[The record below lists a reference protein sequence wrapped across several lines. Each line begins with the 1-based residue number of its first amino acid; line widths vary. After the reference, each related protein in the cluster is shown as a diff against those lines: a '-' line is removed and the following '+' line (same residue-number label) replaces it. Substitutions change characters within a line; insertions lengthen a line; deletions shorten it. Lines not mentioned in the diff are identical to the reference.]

1 MKKKVL
7 ILLALLLVMSLVV
20 TSCKEKEEEVAP
32 VDVSGTTVTYWHVFP
47 ADDPQGEWIDALIEE
62 FNQTNEYGITVEGYD
77 QGSYND
83 VASKMTAGIQS
94 GDLPNLA
101 MGYTNNIA
109 EWASVG
115 VMVDMYDFVNDEEHG
130 LSEETLADFYPGVL
144 EAGVNADGE
153 LIAYPLSQSERVL
166 IYNYTWAEELGFD
179 SAPANTEELKEQLC
193 AAAAANDEIG
203 GDYAGTGGLVYYPS
217 LEDYMTFFNAFGG
230 QSVLD
235 DGVTYDFSSDAA
247 VAAAEYINDL
257 RDSGCTLQTESY
269 PNPEQAQRKTLITQ
283 SSSAGIVYYDYAF
296 ADEENDDV
304 WGPIPVVGPNGEQVV
319 TSYQQMIGMVNVSPE
334 ANLASWIF
342 LKYLTSP
349 ENQASWIN
357 VSGYFPTRVSTEALI
372 ADYAAENEKY
382 AAALELIP
390 LGVAHPQ
397 TAPAYSAVRGEL
409 DDTAAALYAAQSHDE
424 VVAILDELTAT
435 SNELVE
441 EFSE

>member
-1 MKKKVL
+1 MKKTL
-7 ILLALLLVMSLVV
+7 NILLVV
-20 TSCKEKEEEVAP
+20 AMVFAFVAVLGNQAP
-32 VDVSGTTVTYWHVFP
+32 VEAQMDLSGEVVTYWHVFP
-47 ADDPQGEWIDALIEE
+47 ADDPQGEWINALIEE
-62 FNQTNEYGITVEGYD
+62 FNQTNEYGITVEGFD

-83 VASKMTAGIQS
+83 IASKMTAGIQS

-115 VMVDMYDFVNDEEHG
+115 VMADMNQFVNDADYG
-130 LSEETLADFYPGVL
+130 LSEEVLADFYPGVL
-144 EAGVNADGE
+144 DAGVNADGE

-166 IYNYTWAEELGFD
+166 IYNYTWAQELGFD
-179 SAPANTEELKEQLC
+179 SAPANTEELKAQLC
-193 AAAAANDEIG
+193 AAAAANDAIG

-257 RDSGCTLQTESY
+257 RDSGCTMQTESY

-283 SSSAGIVYYDYAF
+283 SSSAGIKYYGYAF
-296 ADEENDDV
+296 ADEANEDV

-334 ANLASWIF
+334 ANLAAWIF
-342 LKYLTSP
+342 LNYLTSP
-349 ENQASWIN
+349 ENQASWIE

-372 ADYAAENEKY
+372 ADYAANDANY

-409 DDTAAALYAAQSHDE
+409 DNAAAELYAAESSDE
-424 VVAILDELTAT
+424 VVVILDKLTT
-435 SNELVE
+435 TCNDLVA
-441 EFSE
+441 EFAE

>member
-1 MKKKVL
+1 MKKTL
-7 ILLALLLVMSLVV
+7 NILLVAAMVFAFVAVLG
-20 TSCKEKEEEVAP
+20 EQAP
-32 VDVSGTTVTYWHVFP
+32 VAADMDLSGEVVTYWHVFP
-47 ADDPQGEWIDALIEE
+47 ADDPQGEWINGLIEE

-77 QGSYND
+77 QGTYSD
-83 VASKMTAGIQS
+83 VATKMTAGIQS

-109 EWASVG
+109 EWASVS
-115 VMVDMYDFVNDEEHG
+115 VMVDMNEFITDAAYG
-130 LSEETLADFYPGVL
+130 LSDETLADFYPGVL
-144 EAGVNADGE
+144 DAGKDSTGAQ
-153 LIAYPLSQSERVL
+153 IAYPLSQSERVL
-166 IYNYTWAEELGFD
+166 IYNYTWAQELGFD
-179 SAPANTEELKEQLC
+179 AAPSNTAELKEQLC
-193 AAAAANDEIG
+193 AAAAANDAIG
-203 GDYAGTGGLVYYPS
+203 GDFAGTGGLVYYPS

-235 DGVTYDFSSDAA
+235 DGVTYDFNSDAA

-283 SSSAGIVYYDYAF
+283 SSSAGIKYYGYAF
-296 ADEENDDV
+296 GDAENEDV
-304 WGPIPVVGPNGEQVV
+304 WGPIPVVGPNGEKVV

-334 ANLASWIF
+334 SNMAAWIF
-342 LKYLTSP
+342 LNHLTSP
-349 ENQASWIN
+349 ENQAGWIK
-357 VSGYFPTRVSTEALI
+357 VAGYFPTRVSTEALI
-372 ADYAAENEKY
+372 ADYAAEDANY

-409 DDTAAALYAAQSHDE
+409 GDATAELYAAESTE
-424 VVAILDELTAT
+424 AIVAVLGALTDT
-435 SNELVE
+435 CNDLVE

>member
-7 ILLALLLVMSLVV
+7 LLLALLLVMTLVV
-20 TSCKEKEEEVAP
+20 TSCKEKEEVAP

-47 ADDPQGEWIDALIEE
+47 ADDPQGEWINTLIDE
-62 FNQTNEYGITVEGYD
+62 FNQSNEYGITVEGYD

-83 VASKMTAGIQS
+83 IASKMTAGIQS

-109 EWASVG
+109 EWSSVG
-115 VMVDMYDFVNDEEHG
+115 VMADMNQFVNDADYG
-130 LSEETLADFYPGVL
+130 LDKDALADFYPGVL
-144 EAGVNADGE
+144 DAGKDADGQ

-166 IYNYTWAEELGFD
+166 IYNYTWAQELGFD
-179 SAPANTEELKEQLC
+179 SAPANTAELKEQLC

-257 RDSGCTLQTESY
+257 RDSGCTMQTESY

-283 SSSAGIVYYDYAF
+283 SSSAGIKYYGYAF
-296 ADEENDDV
+296 ADEANDDV

-334 ANLASWIF
+334 ANLAAWIF
-342 LKYLTSP
+342 LNYLTSP
-349 ENQASWIN
+349 ENQASWIE

-372 ADYAAENEKY
+372 ADYAANDANY

-409 DDTAAALYAAQSHDE
+409 DNAAAELYAAESSDE
-424 VVAILDELTAT
+424 VVAILDKLTT
-435 SNELVE
+435 TCNDLVA
-441 EFSE
+441 EFAE

>member
-1 MKKKVL
+1 MKKTL
-7 ILLALLLVMSLVV
+7 NILLVV
-20 TSCKEKEEEVAP
+20 AMVFAFVAVLGNQAP
-32 VDVSGTTVTYWHVFP
+32 VEAQMDLSGEVVTYWHVFP
-47 ADDPQGEWIDALIEE
+47 ADDPQGEWINALIEE
-62 FNQTNEYGITVEGYD
+62 FNQTNEYGITVEGFD

-83 VASKMTAGIQS
+83 IASKMTAGIQS

-115 VMVDMYDFVNDEEHG
+115 VMADMNQFVNDADYG
-130 LSEETLADFYPGVL
+130 LSEEVLADFYPGVL
-144 EAGVNADGE
+144 DAGVNADGE

-166 IYNYTWAEELGFD
+166 IYNYTWAQELGFD
-179 SAPANTEELKEQLC
+179 SAPANTEELKAQLC
-193 AAAAANDEIG
+193 AAAAANDAIG

-257 RDSGCTLQTESY
+257 RDSGCTMQTESY

-283 SSSAGIVYYDYAF
+283 SSSAGIKYYGYAF
-296 ADEENDDV
+296 ADEANEDV

-334 ANLASWIF
+334 ANLAAWIF
-342 LKYLTSP
+342 LNYLTSP
-349 ENQASWIN
+349 ENQASWIE

-372 ADYAAENEKY
+372 ADYAANDANY

-409 DDTAAALYAAQSHDE
+409 DNAAAELYAAESSDE
-424 VVAILDELTAT
+424 VVAILDKLTT
-435 SNELVE
+435 TCNDLVA
-441 EFSE
+441 EFAE

>member
-1 MKKKVL
+1 MKKTL
-7 ILLALLLVMSLVV
+7 NILLVV
-20 TSCKEKEEEVAP
+20 AMVFAFVAVLGNQAP
-32 VDVSGTTVTYWHVFP
+32 VEAQMDLSGEVVTYWHVFP
-47 ADDPQGEWIDALIEE
+47 ADDPQGEWINALIEE
-62 FNQTNEYGITVEGYD
+62 FNQTNEYGITVEGFD

-83 VASKMTAGIQS
+83 IASKMTAGIQS

-115 VMVDMYDFVNDEEHG
+115 VMADMYDFVNDADYG
-130 LSEETLADFYPGVL
+130 LTADDIADFYPGVL
-144 EAGVNADGE
+144 DAGVNADGE

-166 IYNYTWAEELGFD
+166 IYNYTWAQELGFD
-179 SAPANTEELKEQLC
+179 AAPANTAELKEQLC
-193 AAAAANDEIG
+193 AAAAANDAIG

-247 VAAAEYINDL
+247 VAAAMFINDL
-257 RDSGCTLQTESY
+257 RDSGCTMQTESY

-283 SSSAGIVYYDYAF
+283 SSSAGIKYYGYAF
-296 ADEENDDV
+296 SDEANEDV

-334 ANLASWIF
+334 ANLAAWIF
-342 LKYLTSP
+342 LNYLTSP
-349 ENQASWIN
+349 ENQASWIE
-357 VSGYFPTRVSTEALI
+357 VSGYFPTRTSTEALI
-372 ADYAAENEKY
+372 ADYAANDANY
-382 AAALELIP
+382 AAALEYIP

-397 TAPAYSAVRGEL
+397 TAPAYSAVRGEIG
-409 DDTAAALYAAQSHDE
+409 DAAAALYAAESEAD
-424 VVAILDELTAT
+424 VVSILDALTAT
-435 SNELVE
+435 CNDLVA
-441 EFSE
+441 EFAE

>member
-7 ILLALLLVMSLVV
+7 LLLALLLVMTLVV
-20 TSCKEKEEEVAP
+20 TSCKEKEEVAP

-47 ADDPQGEWIDALIEE
+47 ADDPQGEWINTLIDE
-62 FNQTNEYGITVEGYD
+62 FNQSNEYGITVEGYD
-77 QGSYND
+77 QGAYND
-83 VASKMTAGIQS
+83 IASKMTAGIQS

-109 EWASVG
+109 EWSSVG
-115 VMVDMYDFVNDEEHG
+115 VMADMNQFVNDAEYG
-130 LSEETLADFYPGVL
+130 LDKDALADFYPGVL
-144 EAGVNADGE
+144 DAGKDADGQ

-166 IYNYTWAEELGFD
+166 IYNYTWAQELGFD
-179 SAPANTEELKEQLC
+179 SAPANTAELKEQLC

-257 RDSGCTLQTESY
+257 RDSGCTMQTESY

-283 SSSAGIVYYDYAF
+283 SSSAGIKYYGYAF
-296 ADEENDDV
+296 ADEANEDV

-334 ANLASWIF
+334 ANLAAWIF
-342 LKYLTSP
+342 LNYLTSP
-349 ENQASWIN
+349 ENQASWIE

-372 ADYAAENEKY
+372 ADYAANDANY

-409 DDTAAALYAAQSHDE
+409 DNAAAELYAAESSDE
-424 VVAILDELTAT
+424 VVAILDKLTT
-435 SNELVE
+435 TCNDLVA
-441 EFSE
+441 EFAE